1 MHETASK
8 PDADPFGTGPAAPAM
23 IEKSKPDA
31 KPETAAPNHET
42 ASAPAPAAPE
52 TTPKPEPDPFG
63 TVPAAP
69 AMIEKSKPDAKSE
82 VTPANHEAPS
92 AAGPATPGTTPK
104 PEPDPFGT
112 TPDVAT
118 GTPDLKVES
127 PVIGPQPAP
136 AAKPIV
142 TLDATPAAKPAAG
155 IALLEAP
162 TFTVAD
168 LDASL
173 KAVGGEATIDEKS
186 YADWCKLAETVTYV
200 KDGGDS
206 QKQALRTL
214 TEKVASSPQAAA
226 AIAAEAKKLFDN
238 NATKGGIV
246 LAGTVTGLATKN
258 GLSGTAV
265 RMDGM
270 AKPVMVF
277 SAHPL
282 DVKENQKVI
291 VLGALLADPAKNLPG
306 YTGTQ
311 PVVVWADFAT
321 VDAVSPERSQAAVE
335 VGCAEWVGR
344 VQRVPP

>member
-1 MHETASK
+1 
-8 PDADPFGTGPAAPAM
+8 M

-31 KPETAAPNHET
+31 KSEVAPANHET
-42 ASAPAPAAPE
+42 PSAAAPATAE
-52 TTPKPEPDPFG
+52 TTPKPDADPFG
-63 TVPAAP
+63 TEPAAP

-82 VTPANHEAPS
+82 VAPANHETPS
-92 AAGPATPGTTPK
+92 AAAPATAEKTLK

-112 TPDVAT
+112 PDVAS
-118 GTPDLKVES
+118 GAPDLKVES
-127 PVIGPQPAP
+127 PLIGPQPTP
-136 AAKPIV
+136 AAKPVV
-142 TLDATPAAKPAAG
+142 TLDATPAVKPATAG
-155 IALLEAP
+155 TMYSGSAPLEAP

-186 YADWCKLAETVTYV
+186 YADWCKLAEIVTYA
-200 KDGGDS
+200 KGGDS

-214 TEKVASSPQAAA
+214 TEKVASNPQAAA
-226 AIAAEAKKLFDN
+226 VIAAAAKKLFDN
-238 NATKGGIV
+238 NAAKGGIV
-246 LAGTVTGLATKN
+246 LTGAVTGLGTKN

-265 RMDGM
+265 RVDGM

-282 DVKENQKVI
+282 DVKEKQKVI
-291 VLGALLADPAKNLPG
+291 VLGGLLADPAKNLPG

-321 VDAVSPERSQAAVE
+321 V
-335 VGCAEWVGR
+335 
-344 VQRVPP
+344 VP